1 VNTTPHGRSL
11 RLRKPALAAISVAA
25 VGASAIAPA
34 TADALPG
41 EPTIKLKTSKH
52 RLKGKDIKV
61 RGLLPGP
68 AGQRVRIQTRKNRGW
83 RTPVAKRTR
92 ADGRFSTT
100 IPARRLGRLRIR
112 VLGPDGTHSEKRR
125 VFIYRRAHA
134 SYYGPGLYGNRLAC
148 GGTLTPGTI
157 GVAHK
162 SLPCGTRVV
171 FRHRGNTVR
180 ARVIDRGPY
189 VAGREYDLT
198 EATKRRLGFGSTGL
212 VKATK

>member
-1 VNTTPHGRSL
+1 MNTPPHGRSA

-25 VGASAIAPA
+25 IGGSALAPA
-34 TADALPG
+34 QADAQTAP
-41 EPTIKLKTSKH
+41 PDIKLKVSKH
-52 RLKGKDIKV
+52 RLQGKDIKV
-61 RGLLPGP
+61 RGLLAGP
-68 AGQRVRIQTRKNRGW
+68 AGREVRVMTRKNRGW
-83 RTPVAKRTR
+83 RTAGRVKTGP
-92 ADGRFSTT
+92 DGRFSTT
-100 IPARRLGRLRIR
+100 VPARRLGRLHVR
-112 VLGPDGTHSEKRR
+112 VLGPSGSRSEKRR

-148 GGTLTPGTI
+148 GGTLTPSTI

-171 FRHRGNTVR
+171 FRHRGRTVQ

-198 EATKRRLGFGSTGL
+198 EATKNRLRFGSTGL